1 MNVKKVLKVLLVIF
15 GIAVVGCVGLVL
27 YDNFVPSRAKKEE
40 VEFCEC
46 LKEYKTTLKCGRY
59 GHSSSQSSM
68 AYLSES
74 VDLFG
79 MSNNSAAHKKYQE
92 MRLQWALCQK
102 RVSGCRLCDIDFW

>member
-46 LKEYKTTLKCGRY
+46 LKE
-59 GHSSSQSSM
+59 
-68 AYLSES
+68 
-74 VDLFG
+74 
-79 MSNNSAAHKKYQE
+79 
-92 MRLQWALCQK
+92 
-102 RVSGCRLCDIDFW
+102 